1 MPVRIEV
8 KFKPGVVDAAG
19 RSTKKRISSDLGIE
33 LAEVRTIDVYTIDKS
48 LAADQMERIRAEIF
62 TDPLTQE
69 SAAGRAL
76 AENFEFAIE
85 VGFLPG
91 VTDNIGNTSRSA
103 VEELLKVDFSPGE
116 NIYSSRQYLLN
127 GALTKDQVSRI
138 AGFLHNPLI
147 QRVQVKS
154 LQEFKDSDGME
165 VIVPKVNLPG
175 SDRVDE
181 VELNIPDPELE
192 KLGKEGIIDCKLKD
206 GREIRRGPLALS
218 LNELRVIRKHF
229 QALGRKPTD
238 IELESIAQT
247 WSEHCKHKIFAARL
261 DDIDSIYR
269 SFIKRA
275 TEEVRARL
283 GDKDWCVSVFK
294 DNSGV
299 VKFDENL
306 LVCCKVETHNSPSA
320 LDPYGGAITGI
331 VGVNRDPMGTGQGAR
346 LVANMY
352 GFCFGNPYY
361 KKELPFRNRERKNPV
376 LHPRVIFEGV
386 RQGVEHGGNKSGIP
400 TPWGFVI
407 FDDRF
412 MGKPLVFV
420 GTVGVIPREINGIPG
435 DYKKARAGDLIVMAG
450 GRVGKDGIHGATF
463 SSESLHQGSP
473 AAAVQ
478 IGDPITQK
486 KLHDAQIEMRDQG
499 LYHSVTDNGAGGLS
513 CSVGEMARE
522 SRGCEVSLEKVPIKY
537 AGLAPWEV
545 WVSESQER
553 MTYAVGP
560 DQLDRFMA
568 VLKKHEVEATVI
580 GRYTDSG
587 KCLVK
592 LHGKT
597 ILELDLEFL
606 HEGAPQLQLHS
617 KWKEP
622 RHEDPEI
629 PELSGDELKRQML
642 DMAGRLNLCSKEYVV
657 RQYDHEVQGGN
668 VLKPLV
674 GVKNDVHADAAV
686 VRPALSSWQG
696 LALSTGILPSY
707 GDIDPWAMAECGID
721 TAVRNVI
728 AAGASPERIALLDNF
743 CWCSSDEPER
753 LGQLKRAAMAC
764 YETAKKY
771 RTPFI
776 SGKDSMFNDFQGFD
790 ARGAELKISV
800 PATILISSLGIVPD
814 VRRCQTLEFK
824 AEGDLI
830 YVLGVTRAELGGSEY
845 LAYLGEQKR
854 GERFIGNAVPRVDL
868 AMAKARYQR
877 IFQALSE
884 EVFSALHAVGIGGLG
899 FGLAKMAMA
908 GELGAELDLDMV
920 PRDADL
926 KIAEIVFSESQS
938 RFIVTMPPERSR
950 NFENIFG
957 YEDFAIIGKVVRDP
971 ALVFKAGRESLCRV
985 PVLELKQNYK
995 KPLGW

>member
-1 MPVRIEV
+1 
-8 KFKPGVVDAAG
+8 VDAAG
-19 RSTKKRISSDLGIE
+19 SSTRKRIFSDLDIA
-33 LAEVRTIDVYTIDKS
+33 LTEVRTIDVYTIDKS
-48 LAADQMERIRAEIF
+48 LTAEQLERIRAEIF

-69 SAAGRAL
+69 SAVGRPL
-76 AENFEFAIE
+76 AEDFDFAIE

-91 VTDNIGNTSRSA
+91 VTDNVGNTSRGA
-103 VEELLKVDFSPGE
+103 VEELLKVDFSEGE
-116 NIYSSRQYLLN
+116 NIYSSRQYLLK
-127 GALTKDQVSRI
+127 GALTIEQVNRI

-154 LQEFKDSDGME
+154 YREFKDADGME
-165 VIVPKVNLPG
+165 LIVPKVKLQA
-175 SDRVDE
+175 SERVDE
-181 VELNIPDPELE
+181 VELDIPDPELE
-192 KLGKEGIIDCKLKD
+192 KLGKEGILDHKSKD

-218 LNELRVIRKHF
+218 LNELHVIREHF
-229 QALGRKPTD
+229 RKLGRKPTD
-238 IELESIAQT
+238 IELESLAQT

-275 TEEVRARL
+275 TEEVRSRL

-299 VKFDENL
+299 VRFDENF
-306 LVCCKVETHNSPSA
+306 LVCYKVETHNSPSA

-331 VGVNRDPMGTGQGAR
+331 VGVNRDPMGTGQGAK
-346 LVANMY
+346 LVLNIY

-361 KKELPFRNRERKNPV
+361 KKQLPFRDRERKKPV

-486 KLHDAQIEMRDQG
+486 KLHDAQIEMRDQR

-522 SRGCEVSLEKVPIKY
+522 SGGCEVELEKVPTKY
-537 AGLAPWEV
+537 AGLAPWEI

-560 DQLDRFMA
+560 EQLDRFMA

-580 GRYTDSG
+580 GKFTDSG
-587 KCLVK
+587 KCVVK
-592 LHGKT
+592 FQGKT
-597 ILELDLEFL
+597 VMEVDLEFL
-606 HEGAPQLQLHS
+606 HEGVPQLHLHS
-617 KWKEP
+617 NWREP
-622 RHEDPEI
+622 KFEEPEI
-629 PELSGDELKRQML
+629 PELKGEELKRQLL

-674 GVKNDVHADAAV
+674 GVKNDVHGDAAV
-686 VRPALSSWQG
+686 VRPVLSSWRG
-696 LALSTGILPSY
+696 IALSTGILPSY

-721 TAVRNVI
+721 TAVRNVV

-753 LGQLKRAAMAC
+753 LGQLKRAAQAC

-776 SGKDSMFNDFQGFD
+776 SGKDSMFNDFKGFD
-790 ARGAELKISV
+790 AQGWELKISV
-800 PATILISSLGIVPD
+800 PPTILISSLGIVPD
-814 VRRCQTLEFK
+814 IRRCQTLDFK

-845 LAYLGEQKR
+845 LAYLGEQTR

-868 AMAKARYQR
+868 GMARARYQSV
-877 IFQALSE
+877 FQAISE
-884 EVFSALHAVGIGGLG
+884 EVFSAIHSVGVGGLG

-908 GELGAELDLDMV
+908 GEMGAEVDLEMV
-920 PRDADL
+920 PRDSDL
-926 KIAEIVFSESQS
+926 KAAEIVFSESQS
-938 RFIVTMPPERSR
+938 RFIVTVPPERSR
-950 NFENIFG
+950 KFEEIFG
-957 YEDFAIIGKVVRDP
+957 YEDFAIIGKVVSEP
-971 ALVFKAGRESLCRV
+971 ALIFKQGKAVLCRV
-985 PVLELKQNYK
+985 PVSELKQNYK
-995 KPLGW
+995 KTLGW